1 MDTAKASSEA
11 AVRRDAMIE
20 ALPFAAQRFLEQP
33 SWVQSIDETLGR
45 LGEAVGVSRAY
56 VLENRTG
63 EPPRT
68 VL

>member
-1 MDTAKASSEA
+1 ML
-11 AVRRDAMIE
+11 E
-20 ALPFAAQRFLEQP
+20 ALAFAAQRFLEQP
-33 SWVQSIDETLGR
+33 SWVQSIDEILGR

-68 VL
+68 VLRSAEVGTAG